1 MHKGLS
7 SAGKRNPNP
16 SPKTEP
22 KKWDFFYLPE
32 FPDGKSPPAQA
43 DPAAFFFFRK
53 MPQNGLPAAAAP
65 MEPKDR
71 GVKSGSFGPKRLEN
85 DGSSRR
91 GLKFP
96 PKKVPPKRSS
106 PKIGDFLELGWGWI
120 RPFCYWC
127 LLGKPPPAP
136 NSPLLVLRTKPTP
149 KSDPETPPW
158 NEIRHFRPL
167 KAGGGIW
174 SGEKKK
180 KRGKKFQIDP

>member
-7 SAGKRNPNP
+7 SAGKQNPNP

-96 PKKVPPKRSS
+96 PKKSS
-106 PKIGDFLELGWGWI
+106 PKKKFPKNRGFPGIGMGMD
-120 RPFCYWC
+120 
-127 LLGKPPPAP
+127 PPIL
-136 NSPLLVLRTKPTP
+136 LLVLT
-149 KSDPETPPW
+149 
-158 NEIRHFRPL
+158 
-167 KAGGGIW
+167 
-174 SGEKKK
+174 GEASPGSKLPS
-180 KRGKKFQIDP
+180 FSA